1 MPRYKDADSKQGFF
15 IPVSIEAQLIPGSFE
30 YTLNAV
36 IDQRIDLTVFDLH
49 YNNDFHGAKA
59 IPPAALLKL
68 ILFCY
73 SKGLVSSRRI
83 EEAAHTNIVCMAL
96 TGGLE
101 PDHSTI
107 AAFVSS
113 MGDQIAS
120 LFQDV
125 LLYLYSLDLVSQKM
139 FAVDGIKLPSNAAKE
154 WSGTFAELKN
164 KRDKCARIA
173 KLLVAKQKELDKA
186 DKDGR
191 GDLSRRK
198 RKYEKTVSRIDQ
210 FLATEKK
217 HEGSRGK
224 ELKSN
229 ITDNES
235 AKMLTAKGVVQGYNG
250 IAMVDAEHQV
260 IVAAEA
266 FGSGQEHELFAPVL
280 AQAEETIAQ
289 LTGEK
294 QPLRDTVMLADTGYF
309 AEQNLKL
316 CAEKHIDSYIPDPN
330 FRKRDD
336 RFATRDT
343 SHRAAK
349 LAARLYDKT
358 AFKYDKAGNCY
369 ICPAGKQLKVK
380 NKAINLN
387 GYAGARYIAKES
399 DCSGCAKKA
408 HCIRKDGKARSLFI
422 ATGRLPG
429 NDRTYSD
436 QMMQKIDTEG
446 GRDMYSRRMGIV
458 EPVFANIRTMK
469 KMNYLTLRTK
479 AKVNIQWLL
488 FCLVHNIEKARG
500 CTAEYA

>member
-1 MPRYKDADSKQGFF
+1 MDTSQGFF
-15 IPVSIEAQLIPGSFE
+15 LPVSIEAQLIPGSFE
-30 YTLNAV
+30 YTLNTI
-36 IDQRIDLTVFDLH
+36 IDQKIDLSVFDSL
-49 YNNDFHGAKA
+49 YNNDLQGAKA

-73 SKGLVSSRRI
+73 SKGLVSSRKI

-113 MGDQIAS
+113 MGDQIIA

-125 LLYLYSLDLVSQKM
+125 LLYLYSLDFVSQKM

-154 WSGTFAELKN
+154 WSGTFAELKD

-173 KLLVAKQKELDKA
+173 KLLVARQKELNKS
-186 DKDGR
+186 DKDAR
-191 GDLSRRK
+191 ADLPRRK
-198 RKYEKTVSRIDQ
+198 KKYEKTVTKIDQ

-224 ELKSN
+224 EIKSN

-235 AKMLTAKGVVQGYNG
+235 AKMPKAKGVVQGYNG
-250 IAMVDAEHQV
+250 IAMVDSEHQV

-280 AQAEETIAQ
+280 KQAEETITQ

-294 QPLRDTVMLADTGYF
+294 EPFSDTVVLADTGYF
-309 AEQNLKL
+309 AESNLKL
-316 CAEKHIDSYIPDPN
+316 CEKKHIDAYIPDPN
-330 FRKRDD
+330 FRQRDA

-343 SHRAAK
+343 AHRAERLAK
-349 LAARLYDKT
+349 RLYDQT
-358 AFKYDKAGNCY
+358 AFKFNRIDKSY
-369 ICPAGKQLKVK
+369 ICPAGKQLKLKNQSVK
-380 NKAINLN
+380 IN
-387 GYAGARYIAKES
+387 GYVGKRYSAHES
-399 DCSGCAKKA
+399 DCETCTKKV
-408 HCIRKDGKARSLFI
+408 HCIRKDGKARTLFI
-422 ATGRLPG
+422 ATDRLPG
-429 NDRTYSD
+429 NERTYSD
-436 QMMQKIDTEG
+436 KMMQKIDTKKG
-446 GRDMYSRRMGIV
+446 KDMYSRRMGIV
-458 EPVFANIRTMK
+458 EPVFANIRAMK

-488 FCLVHNIEKARG
+488 FCMVHNIEKARG
-500 CTAEYA
+500 HNPEYA

>member
-1 MPRYKDADSKQGFF
+1 LRLK
-15 IPVSIEAQLIPGSFE
+15 LIPGSFE
-30 YTLNAV
+30 YTLNA
-36 IDQRIDLTVFDLH
+36 IIEQRIDLTVFDTH
-49 YNNDFHGAKA
+49 YDNDLHGAKA

-83 EEAAHTNIVCMAL
+83 EEAAHSNIVCMAL

-113 MGDQIAS
+113 MGDQIVA

-191 GDLSRRK
+191 ADLSRRK
-198 RKYEKTVSRIDQ
+198 KKYEKTIIKIDQ

-250 IAMVDAEHQV
+250 IAMVDSEHQV

-280 AQAEETIAQ
+280 EQAEETIAQ

-294 QPLRDTVMLADTGYF
+294 RPLSDTVMLADTGYF

-316 CAEKHIDSYIPDPN
+316 CAEKRIDAYIPDPN
-330 FRKRDD
+330 FRQRDD

-343 SHRAAK
+343 SHRAEK
-349 LAARLYDKT
+349 LAARLYKKE
-358 AFKYDKAGNCY
+358 AFKFNKANNSY
-369 ICPAGKQLKVK
+369 TCPAGKQLKVK
-380 NKAINLN
+380 NKMVKINS
-387 GYAGARYIAKES
+387 YAGARYIAHES
-399 DCSGCAKKA
+399 DCATCTKKA
-408 HCIRKDGKARSLFI
+408 HCIRKDGKARTLFI
-422 ATGRLPG
+422 ATDRLPG
-429 NDRTYSD
+429 NERTYCD
-436 QMMQKIDTEG
+436 QMMQKIDTTEG
-446 GRDMYSRRMGIV
+446 KDMYSRRMGIV
-458 EPVFANIRTMK
+458 EPVFANIRAMK

-479 AKVNIQWLL
+479 VKVNIQWLL
-488 FCLVHNIEKARG
+488 FCMVHNIEKARG
-500 CTAEYA
+500 YVPEYA